1 MSKKLTTE
9 EFAKK
14 AKEIHGDKYDYSLV
28 DYKGYDKKIKII
40 CSTHGV
46 FEQSPDSHLRG
57 QACPVCGKEK
67 LSMLFSFPQEQL
79 IKRAKEIHGDKYDY
93 SLVDYKNNKTKIK
106 IICPI
111 HGIFEQVP
119 VNHLRGSG
127 CPICNESHGE
137 KKISKWLNDNGYF
150 LNKDYFREFKFKDL
164 KSKNNVCLRFD
175 FYIPKKNLL
184 IEYQGEQHYKS
195 FDFSKM
201 KRAETEKFHSLQEN
215 DRLKRNF
222 CKERNIKELEIMFSE
237 YENIESILDE
247 ALNDSSRVV

>member
-1 MSKKLTTE
+1 M
-9 EFAKK
+9 
-14 AKEIHGDKYDYSLV
+14 I
-28 DYKGYDKKIKII
+28 KKIKII
-40 CSTHGV
+40 CPTHGV
-46 FEQSPDSHLRG
+46 FEQSPDSHLKG
-57 QACPVCGKEK
+57 QACPVYGKEK

-93 SLVDYKNNKTKIK
+93 SLVDYKNSKTKIK

-111 HGIFEQVP
+111 HGIFEQSP
-119 VNHLRGSG
+119 DSHLRGRG

>member
-9 EFAKK
+9 EFIKR
-14 AKEIHGDKYDYSLV
+14 AKEIHGGKYDYSLA

-40 CSTHGV
+40 CPTHGV

-57 QACPVCGKEK
+57 RACPVCGKEK

-93 SLVDYKNNKTKIK
+93 SLVDYKKAIVKVK

-111 HGIFEQVP
+111 HGIFEQSP
-119 VNHLRGSG
+119 DSHLRERG

-175 FYIPKKNLL
+175 FYIN
-184 IEYQGEQHYKS
+184 S
-195 FDFSKM
+195 ARKM
-201 KRAETEKFHSLQEN
+201 LPF
-215 DRLKRNF
+215 
-222 CKERNIKELEIMFSE
+222 
-237 YENIESILDE
+237 
-247 ALNDSSRVV
+247 RVAI